1 MSSTFFHSG
10 WGPTALA
17 IGVGCLTL
25 VASLVALAR
34 PRGAWLRSRLDPY
47 GRIESAGSGGAIDA
61 SPGWKPQAECLYGA
75 TERIFEKTRSW
86 QSAMRLLERAG
97 SRLRPVEL
105 AYGSVL
111 TGVGVAVLAAIF
123 GRPLALV
130 VLVGFVGLVAPTLWF
145 RMKAHRRMNAFD
157 EQLADVLLTMSA
169 SLKVGQSFTHSLGAI
184 VNDGLAPASEEF
196 ERVLY
201 ESQLGRPI
209 DDALAAMADRIDSED
224 MRFVLL
230 SVAIQREIGGSLADL
245 FQTISDTVR
254 DRQNFRRKVR
264 ALTAMGRMSAYLLL
278 ALPFLVAVGLSAA
291 SPGYMS
297 PLYHTSVGHVF
308 IVVTLVMMCL
318 GAVALKKIVS
328 VKG

>member
-61 SPGWKPQAECLYGA
+61 SPGWKPQAERLYGA

-86 QSAMRLLERAG
+86 QAAMRLLERAG
-97 SRLRPVEL
+97 SRLRPAEL

-111 TGVGVAVLAAIF
+111 TGVGAAALAAIF
-123 GRPLALV
+123 GRPLSLV
-130 VLVGFVGLVAPTLWF
+130 VLIGFVGLVAPTLWLKA
-145 RMKAHRRMNAFD
+145 RAHRRMNAFD
-157 EQLADVLLTMSA
+157 DQLADVLLTMSA

-230 SVAIQREIGGSLADL
+230 SVAIQREVGGSLADL
-245 FQTISDTVR
+245 FETVSETVR
-254 DRQNFRRKVR
+254 DRQHFRRKVS
-264 ALTAMGRMSAYLLL
+264 ALTAMGRMSAYLLV
-278 ALPFLVAVGLSAA
+278 ALPLVTAGAIALI
-291 SPGYMS
+291 SPSYMR
-297 PLYHTSVGHVF
+297 PLFHTTAGHVLTVIT
-308 IVVTLVMMCL
+308 IVLMVIGSLF
-318 GAVALKKIVS
+318 LKKIVS

>member
-1 MSSTFFHSG
+1 MSSALFHSA

-17 IGVGCLTL
+17 IGVGCITL

-47 GRIESAGSGGAIDA
+47 GRLEDMGSGAAVDS
-61 SPGWKPQAECLYGA
+61 SPGWKPKAERLYGA
-75 TERIFEKTRSW
+75 TERALEKTRSW
-86 QSAMRLLERAG
+86 QAAMRLLERAG
-97 SRLRPVEL
+97 SRLRPAEF

-111 TGVGVAVLAAIF
+111 AGVGLAALTAIFGVSLAVAVLVGVI
-123 GRPLALV
+123 GLCLPALWLTV
-130 VLVGFVGLVAPTLWF
+130 RA
-145 RMKAHRRMNAFD
+145 RRRLNAFD
-157 EQLADVLLTMSA
+157 EQLADVLMTMSS

-201 ESQLGRPI
+201 ETQLGRPI
-209 DDALAAMADRIDSED
+209 DDSLAAMADRIDSED
-224 MRFVLL
+224 MRFVLM
-230 SVAIQREIGGSLADL
+230 SVAIQREVGGSLAEL
-245 FQTISDTVR
+245 FQTVSDTVR
-254 DRQNFRRKVR
+254 ERQNFRRKVR

-278 ALPFLVAVGLSAA
+278 ALPFFVAIGISLS

-297 PLYHTSVGHVF
+297 PLIHTTIGRVL
-308 IVVTLVMMCL
+308 IVAMLVMMTL
-318 GAVALKKIVS
+318 GALALKKIVS

>member
-47 GRIESAGSGGAIDA
+47 GRIESAGSGGAIDS
-61 SPGWKPQAECLYGA
+61 SPGWKPQAERLYGA
-75 TERIFEKTRSW
+75 TERVFEKTRSW
-86 QSAMRLLERAG
+86 QAAMRLLERAG
-97 SRLRPVEL
+97 SRLRPAEL
-105 AYGSVL
+105 AYGSAL
-111 TGVGVAVLAAIF
+111 TGVGAAALAAIF
-123 GRPLALV
+123 GCPLALV
-130 VLVGFVGLVAPTLWF
+130 VLLGFVGLVAPTLWF

-157 EQLADVLLTMSA
+157 DQLADVLLTMSA

-209 DDALAAMADRIDSED
+209 DDARAAMADRIDSED

-308 IVVTLVMMCL
+308 IVVTLVMMSL
-318 GAVALKKIVS
+318 GAFALKKIVS